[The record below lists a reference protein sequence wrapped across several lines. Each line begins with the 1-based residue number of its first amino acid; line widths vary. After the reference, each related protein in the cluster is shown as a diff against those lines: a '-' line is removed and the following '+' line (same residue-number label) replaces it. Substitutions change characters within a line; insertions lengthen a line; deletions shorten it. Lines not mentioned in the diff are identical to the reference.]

1 MDHAIVADAKG
12 ARAIVA
18 FETDCEDCR
27 PLQHFR
33 IGRPM
38 RHVTGFASVDA
49 HGGVFIDKRTAL
61 VAVAFEARFL
71 ISFLLI
77 DHAGARRHSPGGGKG
92 AVRIVAVRTY
102 DHAFIDPMFERHGE
116 LRFHRSVTGIAE
128 LGLFVREK
136 EFRRFRVMDG
146 VAVGADHIFLGMNA
160 PSDIGSRKSLRVAAE
175 TGVESFLWS
184 DLGERLDGRLAAA
197 GFNVGFPGPVATFA
211 PGIFGRLLA
220 TSDTLIMGIAKELIP
235 ERGVTGLTGLTADI
249 VGALRESGQKESGLS
264 HSKERHLLII

>member
-77 DHAGARRHSPGGGKG
+77 DHAGARRHSPGGGEG
-92 AVRIVAVRTY
+92 PVRIVAIRTF

-116 LRFHRSVTGIAE
+116 LRFHGSVTGIAE
-128 LGLFVREK
+128 VGLFLRQE
-136 EFRRFRVMDG
+136 EFRRFGVMDG
-146 VAVGADHIFLGMNA
+146 VAVRADHIFLGMNA
-160 PSDIGSRKSLRVAAE
+160 PADVGSRKSLRVAAE
-175 TGVESFLWS
+175 AGVESFLGS
-184 DLGERLDGRLAAA
+184 DFGERDNGRLAAA
-197 GFNVGFPGPVATFA
+197 RFNVGFPGAMATFA
-211 PGIFGRLLA
+211 PGIFGRFLA
-220 TSDTLIMGIAKELIP
+220 AGDTLIMRIAKELIP
-235 ERGVTGLTGLTADI
+235 DGGVTGLTRLTAYVI
-249 VGALRESGQKESGLS
+249 RALGECGEKESGLS
-264 HSKERHLLII
+264 HSMERHYPI